1 MKSVLMII
9 FMACILALPSIAA
22 AEQPVSEKVF
32 SSTDGTELFVSVG
45 RGIEIQVFSH
55 HQYPLF
61 NFDEPAITAV
71 FGKCGVS
78 VGQGV
83 VDGKGRLEL
92 WSAREDIMTEAEN
105 GVCRRGN
112 LDIVSNGKELPIDT
126 SLITAIVREYRD
138 RTEVIFPSA
147 GIVVT
152 QRDNT
157 YEAIIT
163 VMERQTMTVITS
175 AAPEYSKIITTNGQ
189 SLKAWEVHNQNKRRG
204 QISIVCKPIVCK
216 PLMNT

>member
-1 MKSVLMII
+1 MKMMFV
-9 FMACILALPSIAA
+9 FMVCILALASVAA
-22 AEQPVSEKVF
+22 AVEPVSEKVF
-32 SSTDGTELFVSVG
+32 SSTDGTELFVPVG

-61 NFDEPAITAV
+61 NFNEPAITAV
-71 FGKCGVS
+71 FGKCGAS

-126 SLITAIVREYRD
+126 GLITVIVREYTD
-138 RTEVIFPSA
+138 RTEVIFPFA
-147 GIVVT
+147 GIIIT
-152 QRDNT
+152 QRDDT
-157 YEAIIT
+157 YGVIIT
-163 VMERQTMTVITS
+163 AMEQQTMTVVTS
-175 AAPEYSKIITTNGQ
+175 AAPEHSKVITANGR
-189 SLKAWEVHNQNKRRG
+189 SLKAWEVNNPNKRTC
-204 QISIVCKPIVCK
+204 QISLACNYLTCS
-216 PLMNT
+216 